1 MYPRSLG
8 VFLALG
14 AITIGNAAPPD
25 PSVFETTTWAEAP
38 MLTNP
43 TSISFDT
50 EGRLYVAE
58 TERRAPLR
66 GERVHEQEAVLRG
79 LVHLAVERRVL
90 DARDG
95 HRALTSRGDT

>member
-58 TERRAPLR
+58 PLMSTF
-66 GERVHEQEAVLRG
+66 
-79 LVHLAVERRVL
+79 
-90 DARDG
+90 D
-95 HRALTSRGDT
+95 LTSRGSWKTLPTNLWMS